1 MDKNVIYI
9 YDTTMR
15 DGRQGESVDF
25 SVADMLLLTKVLDD
39 FGVDYIEGGWPA
51 SNPKDR
57 TFFEEVRKLPL
68 KHAKIC
74 AFGSTRHAK
83 NSVKDDVNIREL
95 LNSGTPVVTIFGKS
109 WDLHV
114 EKVFGISLEHNLE
127 MIYDSVAYLKDNGK
141 EVIYDAEHFFDG
153 FKDNP
158 DYALKTL
165 EVVERAGADNITL
178 ADTNG
183 GTLPSEV
190 KEIMK
195 AVREVIKSPLGI
207 HAHNDSELAVANSLE
222 AVNSGA
228 ILVQGT
234 MNGFGERCGN
244 ANLISLIPSL
254 ILKMNKKLNG
264 IDKEKLKKLRDL
276 SVFVY
281 DLANLPP
288 NERQPFVGSSAFA
301 HKGGVHVNAVQKDP
315 RTYEHI
321 PPETVGNVRRIL
333 ISEQAGKSN
342 IIDKIKN
349 IDDLKHISNDEKL
362 LKLVLE
368 KMKDLENQ
376 GYNFETA
383 EASFELL
390 VREIIGQKVGF
401 FECTSFTV
409 NVVKSGDEFV
419 NDALVKVKVGN
430 NLEITADEGDGPVN
444 ALDKALRKA
453 LGKFFPNLDKLKLID
468 YKVRIINP
476 KEGSAA
482 RIRVLTEFKYD
493 TVTFTTIGVSENII
507 NASFQ
512 AITDAFR
519 YFFLKYL
526 PKDPTHST

>member
-1 MDKNVIYI
+1 MEDRKIYI

-15 DGRQGESVDF
+15 DGRQAESVDF
-25 SVADMLLLTKVLDD
+25 SVADMLQLTKVLDE
-39 FGVDYIEGGWPA
+39 FGIDYIEGGWPA

-57 TFFEEVRKLPL
+57 TFFEEVRKIEL

-83 NSVKDDVNIREL
+83 NSVKEDINVREL
-95 LNSGTPVVTIFGKS
+95 LNSQTPVVTIFGKS

-114 EKVFGISLEHNLE
+114 EKVFNISLDKNLE
-127 MIYDSVAYLKDNGK
+127 MIYDTIAYLKDNGR

-165 EVVERAGADNITL
+165 QTAEKAGADNITL

-190 KEIMK
+190 REIMK
-195 AVREVIKSPLGI
+195 AVKQVIKTPLGI

-222 AVNSGA
+222 AVENGA

-244 ANLISLIPSL
+244 ANLISIIPSL
-254 ILKMNKKLNG
+254 ILKMEKTLNG
-264 IDKEKLKKLRDL
+264 IDREKLKRLREI
-276 SVFVY
+276 SMFVY
-281 DLANLPP
+281 DLANIIP
-288 NERQPFVGSSAFA
+288 NERQPFVGATAFA

-342 IIDKIKN
+342 IIDKINN
-349 IDDLKHISNDEKL
+349 IPDLKHIIDDEKL
-362 LKLVLE
+362 LKRVLDRVKE
-368 KMKDLENQ
+368 LEHQ
-376 GYNFETA
+376 GYSFESA

-390 VREIIGQKVGF
+390 VREIIGQKVEY
-401 FECTSFTV
+401 FECESFTV
-409 NVVKSGDEFV
+409 NVIKSGDNFV
-419 NDALVKVKVGN
+419 NDALVKIKVGN

-453 LGKFFPNLDKLKLID
+453 LVKFYPDIGKLMLID

-482 RIRVLTEFKYD
+482 RIRVLTEFRYD
-493 TVTFTTIGVSENII
+493 SITFTTIGVSENII

-519 YFFLKYL
+519 YFFLKY
-526 PKDPTHST
+526 PF

>member
-1 MDKNVIYI
+1 MESNEVIYI

-25 SVADMLLLTKVLDD
+25 SVADMLLLTKVLDE

-57 TFFEEVRKLPL
+57 TFFEEVRKIPL

-83 NSVKDDVNIREL
+83 NSVKEDINVREL
-95 LNSGTPVVTIFGKS
+95 INSQTPAVTIFGKS

-114 EKVFGISLEHNLE
+114 EKVFNISLEKNLE
-127 MIYDSVAYLKDNGK
+127 LIYDTIAYLKDNGK

-158 DYALKTL
+158 DYALKTIQVA
-165 EVVERAGADNITL
+165 EKAGADNITL

-190 KEIMK
+190 REIMK
-195 AVREVIKSPLGI
+195 AVRETVKVPLGI

-222 AVNSGA
+222 AVQNGA
-228 ILVQGT
+228 VLVQGT
-234 MNGFGERCGN
+234 LNGFGERCGN
-244 ANLISLIPSL
+244 ANLVSIIPSL
-254 ILKMNKKLNG
+254 VLKMNKKLNN
-264 IDKEKLKKLRDL
+264 IDREKLKKLRDL
-276 SVFVY
+276 AMFVY

-288 NERQPFVGSSAFA
+288 NDRQPFVGISAFA

-321 PPETVGNVRRIL
+321 PPEAVGNVRRIL
-333 ISEQAGKSN
+333 ISEQSGKSN
-342 IIDKIKN
+342 IASKIMN
-349 IDDLKHISNDEKL
+349 IKGLEFVANDEKL
-362 LKLVLE
+362 LKSVLE
-368 KMKDLENQ
+368 KVKELENQ
-376 GYNFETA
+376 GYSFESA

-390 VREIIGQKVGF
+390 VREVIGQKVEF
-401 FECTSFTV
+401 FECTNFTV
-409 NVVKSGDEFV
+409 NVVKIGESFV
-419 NDALVKVKVGN
+419 NDALVKVKVGDT
-430 NLEITADEGDGPVN
+430 LEITADEGDGPVN
-444 ALDKALRKA
+444 ALDKSLRKA
-453 LGKFFPNLDKLKLID
+453 LGKFYPNLDKLNLID

-476 KEGSAA
+476 MEGSAA
-482 RIRVLTEFKYD
+482 KIRVLTEFKYENF
-493 TVTFTTIGVSENII
+493 TFTTIGVSENII

-519 YFFLKYL
+519 YFFLKF
-526 PKDPTHST
+526 SS